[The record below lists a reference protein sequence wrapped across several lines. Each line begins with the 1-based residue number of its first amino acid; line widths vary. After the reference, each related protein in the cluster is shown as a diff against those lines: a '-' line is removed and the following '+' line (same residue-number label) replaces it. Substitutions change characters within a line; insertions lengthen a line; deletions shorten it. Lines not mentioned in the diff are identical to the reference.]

1 MGWWRNPPGACYAG
15 RADDGGRMTPVMT
28 LDALWNAVWPL
39 LVMLASAFGAA
50 TLLILPS
57 EAVLIGQI
65 KAGLAPAWALVVAAT
80 IGNVAGSAVNWWLGL
95 NARRFEGRRWF
106 PFSPATIEAASDRF
120 RRWGLWSL
128 LLAWVPIIGDPLT
141 FIAGVLC
148 VPFRYF
154 LPLVAIGKG
163 ARYVIVAASL

>member
-1 MGWWRNPPGACYAG
+1 
-15 RADDGGRMTPVMT
+15 MT
-28 LDALWNAVWPL
+28 LDALWPL

-50 TLLILPS
+50 TLLVLPS
-57 EAVLIGQI
+57 EAILLAQI
-65 KAGLAPAWALVVAAT
+65 KAGLAPTSTLLAAAT
-80 IGNVAGSAVNWWLGL
+80 IGNVAGSAFNWWLGL

-106 PFSPATIEAASDRF
+106 PFSPETIQSASDRF
-120 RRWGLWSL
+120 QRFGLWSL

-141 FIAGVLC
+141 FIAGVLR

-163 ARYVIVAASL
+163 ARYAILVASL